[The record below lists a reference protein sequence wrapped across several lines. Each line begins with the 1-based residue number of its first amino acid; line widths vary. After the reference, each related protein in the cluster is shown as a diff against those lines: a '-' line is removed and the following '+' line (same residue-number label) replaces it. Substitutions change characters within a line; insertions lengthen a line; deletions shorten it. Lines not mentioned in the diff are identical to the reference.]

1 MEGESSESQ
10 SSQPSQ
16 TAAAASSSSSSSSTK
31 RAASLPSSLPLVP
44 QLDGL
49 CDFEDDPLFMSSFS
63 SAPSLQGS
71 EKVFLLDLS
80 QQPDADDDEE
90 TQLGP

>member
-1 MEGESSESQ
+1 
-10 SSQPSQ
+10 
-16 TAAAASSSSSSSSTK
+16 
-31 RAASLPSSLPLVP
+31 
-44 QLDGL
+44 
-49 CDFEDDPLFMSSFS
+49 MSSFS